1 MEKGLKLVKVR
12 RVLQFDQTDWIKPY
26 IDLNTKL
33 RQEADNKFEEGF
45 AKLMNNS
52 FFGKYINNVLIKMTN
67 IFLFFQGKPVK
78 MLESTKTFKL

>member
-1 MEKGLKLVKVR
+1 MPIYVFPQSQVLSKNGMKLKKVHKI
-12 RVLQFDQTDWIKPY
+12 LQFNQSQWLKPY

-52 FFGKYINNVLIKMTN
+52 FFGK
-67 IFLFFQGKPVK
+67 
-78 MLESTKTFKL
+78 